1 MATET
6 PNNLLL
12 IISLLLLISQFI
24 QVTQQQSDVAS
35 DIAIRLKK
43 EYSDDLVSDLFAT
56 SYALIKV
63 ARVTELDNDDR
74 LFHFRIN
81 DMPVFSDDSS
91 IHLKRSKRHLD
102 NKIDLLRQDNRVE
115 FVMPQEYLI
124 REKRKSFFSNQ
135 DFNNDQL
142 IAATTSNNKIHI
154 SDEER
159 NELEKLYELLLET
172 QVNEKRIRNEL
183 DIEKKVFTKKIND
196 LDKIN
201 LNLPHEIDFNDKNF
215 KQQWYLIN
223 EGQLDIPPM
232 HDLNVRDAWLSGY
245 TGKNIS
251 IVIIDDGLDHEHPDF
266 EGKYVINIF
275 IGILLNIFL

>member
-1 MATET
+1 MATEI
-6 PNNLLL
+6 PNLLL

-24 QVTQQQSDVAS
+24 QVTRQQSDIAS

-56 SYALIKV
+56 SYDLIKV

-81 DMPVFSDDSS
+81 DMPVYNDDSS
-91 IHLKRSKRHLD
+91 IYLKRSKRHLD

-124 REKRKSFFSNQ
+124 REKRKSFFSNK

-142 IAATTSNNKIHI
+142 IDDATANNKIQI

-159 NELEKLYELLLET
+159 NELEQLYELLLET

-183 DIEKKVFTKKIND
+183 DIEKKVF
-196 LDKIN
+196 
-201 LNLPHEIDFNDKNF
+201 
-215 KQQWYLIN
+215 
-223 EGQLDIPPM
+223 
-232 HDLNVRDAWLSGY
+232 
-245 TGKNIS
+245 NI
-251 IVIIDDGLDHEHPDF
+251 
-266 EGKYVINIF
+266 
-275 IGILLNIFL
+275 